1 MTPEGI
7 SLGEKIK
14 RRRETMGYSLRKL
27 SKLTGLSAS
36 FLSQVELNKTN
47 ISLSSLQTV
56 SAALE
61 VPLLFFLENKIPP
74 MPVRKEDENATGLTE
89 LEDRV
94 ITKEART
101 SLMIKKSGVEYELL
115 VPGMGHKMVAFE
127 RRLSPGHE
135 HPIRR
140 VLKERT
146 EELVYV
152 LSGKLL
158 VELTTGQYTLNPEDT
173 IYFEGHEI
181 LRFECASQDE
191 DAVWITVITPSI
203 L

>member
-1 MTPEGI
+1 MTSEVI
-7 SLGEKIK
+7 TLGEKIK

-47 ISLSSLQTV
+47 ISLTSLQTV

-74 MPVRKEDENATGLTE
+74 MPENDEKRGGMDE

-94 ITKEART
+94 ITKENRT
-101 SLMIKKSGVEYELL
+101 RLMIKKPGVEYELL

-127 RRLSPGHE
+127 RSLAPGCE

-146 EELVYV
+146 EELIYV

-158 VELTTGQYTLNPEDT
+158 VELTTGQYYLNPEDT
-173 IYFEGHEI
+173 IYFEGQEI
-181 LRFECASQDE
+181 VKFQCISTDE